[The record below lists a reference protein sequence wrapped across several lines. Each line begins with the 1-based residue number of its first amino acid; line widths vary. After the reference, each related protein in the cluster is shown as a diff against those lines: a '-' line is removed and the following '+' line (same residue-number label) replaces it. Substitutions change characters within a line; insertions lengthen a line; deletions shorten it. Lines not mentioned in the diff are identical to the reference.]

1 MTDVETAGLGNAT
14 ESAVGSLLCCK
25 YWAKR
30 PKKFDSLF
38 SFPSGGNALRLFLI
52 IPICNFA
59 PRYASLSLLSLFMNA
74 DPSAPT
80 AHTSHRSS
88 WFFKLLLGASAL
100 FIAGCSA
107 YFSVRG
113 LGLLFIGSATAVMVM
128 AASLE
133 MGKLVAAS
141 FLYRYW
147 SQITIPLRI
156 YLTLAVVALIAITS
170 LGNYGYL
177 ARAYEVTHTQL
188 AGIEQ
193 RILPLQQDIDAT
205 QIQIDASRN
214 QIGKFTDTGREDR
227 EKIQAQIAEANQALD
242 QSLSRLED
250 RRKAAKDRQDHDSQ
264 TFSSR
269 LPEAAELLKKDL
281 ASEDAAVAK
290 LNERVA
296 VLDRA
301 VDAYTAQGGPSILLF
316 KSDAIK
322 KGQVLREQQELER
335 KAIADE
341 IIVHQNKQDRLR
353 ADYAKN
359 TDAMNRDLTGVQ
371 TQYRQDLA
379 ALDSEE
385 QSLRKNC
392 ADTIAKVEKQISS
405 LQTQTTTVSRQG
417 QDQIAALY
425 QRIETDNQEIAHL
438 RQQMAGVDIGPYRFI
453 ARTFNTGA
461 DDVVKWLVLL
471 LVSVFDPLA
480 VVLTVGLN
488 VALMHDRR
496 ASAFVRTGATLPPAR
511 SRTAR
516 IVIWVILLL
525 IVAAF
530 AFAAKRFGP
539 ALLKQWQNH
548 TEQRATAG
556 LIPADSFAVLALRP
570 DRMSDPTGNFVW
582 NRTVSS
588 LLGKSA
594 LSQLADLFGDSL
606 DAGSDV
612 YVFVKYPARQNSAQA
627 QSPVML
633 CGLIARLKDPAA
645 AETGLNRFADA
656 FADSLRHGA
665 PAGQPRHN
673 SMVRYGSGRYLDPQ
687 GNFLSFAI
695 TGQHAIL
702 LLEIDGDPAK
712 PAVEDE
718 IRHILAPVTTDVV
731 ASGGATVLPKR
742 ALDTDAAVSLW
753 FDSSRCFADMPKNIA
768 AQNRYQQLAGRIN
781 FDLLLTLNP
790 TTEGQLD
797 LAADYNYAG
806 ERFKPQ
812 PSLQDIFGKLGPVE
826 PSGVPGRLMD
836 RCAVTLDME
845 ALMDRL
851 PAMLSDSANAAAQ
864 IHVEKTIASTRSG
877 RFELVA
883 QYDSKAGLPFQAAL
897 RNLVR

>member
-1 MTDVETAGLGNAT
+1 MI
-14 ESAVGSLLCCK
+14 
-25 YWAKR
+25 R
-30 PKKFDSLF
+30 R
-38 SFPSGGNALRLFLI
+38 LRLLMAVI
-52 IPICNFA
+52 LP
-59 PRYASLSLLSLFMNA
+59 LSYHPTAILPTRHAALLPKSLFMNT
-74 DPSAPT
+74 DPASQVSYT
-80 AHTSHRSS
+80 CHRSS
-88 WFFKLLLGASAL
+88 WLFKLLLGASAL

-133 MGKLVAAS
+133 LGKLVAAS

-156 YLTLAVVALIAITS
+156 YLTLAIVVLIAITS

-188 AGIEQ
+188 TSIEQ

-205 QIQIDASRN
+205 QIQIDASRS

-227 EKIQAQIAEANQALD
+227 AKIQSQIAEANQALD

-316 KSDAIK
+316 KRDAIK
-322 KGQVLREQQELER
+322 KGQVLREQQEPER

-341 IIVHQNKQDRLR
+341 IIIHQNKQDRLR
-353 ADYAKN
+353 TDYAKT
-359 TDAMNRDLTGVQ
+359 TDAINRDLTTVQ
-371 TQYRQDLA
+371 AQYHQDLA
-379 ALDSEE
+379 ALDAEE
-385 QSLRKNC
+385 QSLRKNH
-392 ADTIAKVEKQISS
+392 ADTVAKIEKQISS

-417 QDQIAALY
+417 QDQIASLY

-438 RQQMAGVDIGPYRFI
+438 RQQIAGVDIGPYRFI
-453 ARTFNTGA
+453 ARTFNTSA

-471 LVSVFDPLA
+471 LVAVFDPLA

-496 ASAFVRTGATLPPAR
+496 ASAFVHTGIPTATQPAR
-511 SRTAR
+511 SRTTR
-516 IVIWVILLL
+516 IIIWVILLL
-525 IVAAF
+525 IVAAL
-530 AFAAKRFGP
+530 AFAAKRYGP

-548 TEQRATAG
+548 TEQRATAS
-556 LIPADSFAVLALRP
+556 LIPADSFSVLALKP

-582 NRTVSS
+582 NKTIAS
-588 LLGKSA
+588 LLGQSA
-594 LSQLADLFGDSL
+594 LSQLADLFGDSF

-633 CGLIARLKDPAA
+633 CGLIAHLKDPAA
-645 AETGLNRFADA
+645 AEAGLNRFVDA
-656 FADSLRHGA
+656 FTDSLRHGA
-665 PAGQPRHN
+665 PVGQPHHN
-673 SMVRYGSGRYLDPQ
+673 RMVRYGVGRYLDPQ
-687 GNFLSFAI
+687 GNFLSYAL
-695 TGQHAIL
+695 TDQHAVL

-712 PAVEDE
+712 PSVEDE
-718 IRHILAPVTTDVV
+718 IRHILAPATTDAVV
-731 ASGGATVLPKR
+731 SGSATVLPQR
-742 ALDTDAAVSLW
+742 AFDADAAVSLW
-753 FDSSRCFADMPKNIA
+753 FDSSRCFADMPKNGA
-768 AQNRYQQLAGRIN
+768 AQNRYQQLAGRLN
-781 FDLLLTLNP
+781 FDLLLTLSP
-790 TTEGQLD
+790 TAEGRLD

-812 PSLQDIFGKLGPVE
+812 LSLQDIFGKLGPVE
-826 PSGVPGRLMD
+826 PAGVPGRLMD

-851 PAMLSDSANAAAQ
+851 PAMLSDPANAAAQ
-864 IHVEKTIASTRSG
+864 IHIEKTIASTRSG
-877 RFELVA
+877 RFELIA
-883 QYDSKAGLPFQAAL
+883 QYDSKAGLPFQAAF
-897 RNLVR
+897 RNLLR